1 MPVLKVKSLRSGRI
15 YVVYGMSGARFL
27 LRKED
32 GWYFE
37 PIEYYVPVESGPDKK
52 LHKAIRLLEQE
63 YERAKELDFVYNP
76 IAWALYRVWKKM
88 DKGRDC
94 NEDRS

>member
-27 LRKED
+27 LWKGD

-63 YERAKELDFVYNP
+63 YERAKEMDFVYNP
-76 IAWALYRVWKKM
+76 IAWALYRVWKKV
-88 DKGRDC
+88 DGERDA
-94 NEDRS
+94 NET

>member
-1 MPVLKVKSLRSGRI
+1 MPVLKVKSLRSGRVYI
-15 YVVYGMSGARFL
+15 VYGMSGARFL

-52 LHKAIRLLEQE
+52 LHKAIRLLEEE
-63 YERAKELDFVYNP
+63 YERAKRMDFVHYP
-76 IAWALYRVWKKM
+76 IAWALYQVWKVV
-88 DKGRDC
+88 DKEEC
-94 NEDRS
+94 NNGSI